1 MGIYERMDKFDGF
14 LYWRIA
20 SCFCMHYACF
30 HAKSSIQSV
39 ALTREEEK
47 NAKRFV
53 LYIQI
58 ELLQQV
64 EEEQKEGNV
73 YERRDSYI
81 LQCS

>member
-1 MGIYERMDKFDGF
+1 M
-14 LYWRIA
+14 
-20 SCFCMHYACF
+20 
-30 HAKSSIQSV
+30 
-39 ALTREEEK
+39 TREEEK